1 MNLNDVQ
8 VLVERAKQRGMNP
21 IERLDAMGLILTDER
36 HVQLAREVC
45 LMLADRIEQQSLQIL
60 MGEYGT
66 ARIVSMTDV
75 KRGIVAYI
83 RRNFSE
89 HSVEYVKE
97 RRMP

>member
-8 VLVERAKQRGMNP
+8 DLVERAKQRGMNP
-21 IERLDAMGLILTDER
+21 IERLDAMGLVLTDER

-45 LMLADRIEQQSLQIL
+45 LMLADRIEQESLRKLIGKDRQG
-60 MGEYGT
+60 MFPMAE
-66 ARIVSMTDV
+66 V
-75 KRGIVAYI
+75 KNGIVAYI

-97 RRMP
+97 RRTP